1 MTMTREQAR
10 QHINGRP
17 LTDFVA
23 LKKSLKAGAG
33 FYNCPVCGS
42 GTGPNGTGA
51 FKLYENNRVICYSKD
66 CFTAKGEDTLGAL
79 RIIWNCDEA
88 EVFNR
93 AGLVVDSS
101 PATKHQENIP
111 HKEQQKNKIYTI
123 NKKQEDYSSF
133 YREAHEALLKSPEA
147 LEYLH
152 GRGITDESIKRFNLG
167 YCADWKHSATL
178 ENEKKYNKVFSGTK
192 RIIIPR
198 TKGTYLARRI
208 DKPQSE
214 AEAQYVKQIQGRQK
228 DLFNLEALEAGET
241 PWIVEGELDAI
252 SIYQAGATS
261 VIGIGADS
269 NSGEMLKE
277 AKKHPDKVYILALDN
292 DPAKENGSKPGQ
304 DTQKKLAEDME
315 AAGLHVFSL
324 DTQVLYFGEKDGNEA
339 FVKHREQLKALVAVY
354 EQEAQA
360 MRAEM
365 LKTQREELDNRTG
378 PGMLDNFLDT
388 VQGREFE
395 PIPTGIPDID
405 RATAGGL
412 TRRTLVLLSGA
423 PGLGKTALAQL
434 ITENIAKGGRD
445 VLYINLEMDRN
456 QLLARSLARIAWT
469 EEKADISPLDIMR
482 GYSWTDEQRE
492 QIGKAAEK
500 YRADIA
506 PRFIYN
512 PDGVTNELDSI
523 LQVMGS
529 ETMRIKAQGRPA
541 PIVCIDYLQLVDA
554 GERDAVEGLKQAIYR
569 LKTFAKEEDTIVIAI
584 SATNRASNKT
594 GTVDLE
600 SARDTSSIEYSG
612 DMVLGLSYTAIED
625 RRKVTYYYEDEYG
638 NEHESKPEECTLE
651 TIRRIR
657 RYASDKGQPTP
668 SICNEISLKILKN
681 RFGEPERRAKLHFDG
696 RHNLYTMAA
705 HDFQIVNSKDTW
717 ENIIK

>member
-10 QHINGRP
+10 RHINGRP

-23 LKKSLKAGAG
+23 LERSPRAGANM
-33 FYNCPVCGS
+33 YACPVCGS
-42 GTGPNGTGA
+42 GTGRNKTGA
-51 FKLYENNRVICYSKD
+51 LKIDPHSFRVMCFSGKL
-66 CFTAKGEDTLGAL
+66 CFTDRGEDTLGAL
-79 RIIWNCDEA
+79 RIIWKCSEA
-88 EVFNR
+88 EVFKR
-93 AGLVVDSS
+93 AGYILDNT
-101 PATKHQENIP
+101 PQPEQKKYNEYMKHFEQ
-111 HKEQQKNKIYTI
+111 KESKPQADYT
-123 NKKQEDYSSF
+123 NF

-147 LEYLH
+147 LGYLH
-152 GRGITDESIKRFNLG
+152 GRGITDESIERFNLG
-167 YCADWKHSATL
+167 YCAAWKHSKAGA
-178 ENEKKYNKVFSGTK
+178 NVPATK

-198 TKGTYLARRI
+198 TKGTYTARRI
-208 DKPQSE
+208 DKPANE
-214 AEAQYVKQIQGRQK
+214 FEAQYAKQVEGRQK
-228 DLFNLEALEAGET
+228 DLFNLDALEAGET

-252 SIYQAGATS
+252 SLLQAGAEA
-261 VIGIGADS
+261 VVGIGTITNA
-269 NSGEMLKE
+269 GRILEE
-277 AKKHPDKVYILALDN
+277 AKKHPEKVYNIALDN
-292 DPAKENGSKPGQ
+292 DEPGKAAQ
-304 DTQKKLAEDME
+304 EKLAQEMQ
-315 AAGLHVFSL
+315 AAGLAGNALKAAF
-324 DTQVLYFGEKDGNEA
+324 YGEAKDGNEA
-339 FVKHREQLKALVAVY
+339 FVKDPEALGRKIALIEAGAKQLKKDRD
-354 EQEAQA
+354 EKR
-360 MRAEM
+360 RAE
-365 LKTQREELDNRTG
+365 LEKRTG

-492 QIGKAAEK
+492 QIGTAAEK

-554 GERDAVEGLKQAIYR
+554 GERDAIEGLKQAIYR

-600 SARDTSSIEYSG
+600 SGRDTSAVEYSG

-638 NEHESKPEECTLE
+638 NEQESKPEECTLE

-705 HDFQIVNSKDTW
+705 HDFQIVNSQDTW